1 MSKRIQAKT
10 KRYWYFVTQDFM
22 GNQMDLSPRLPYSA
36 GEDEPRVKRICVAP
50 TAGHCMSAIMM
61 LPSDPVFV
69 YRTTRKLVAEK
80 AWSVGDSPITHEHF
94 LRRKSKFEFVSA
106 ISPEWI
112 RTYYNRGAFDD
123 RGFKPGDNGYSEQK
137 RQKEQ
142 LIRGVVKLDR
152 RLGII
157 AESNERFHYEGE
169 QKLLGK
175 VWPDQRP
182 WDDMN
187 TRGYVLEMI
196 GVKQRPAKEAFS
208 PIPCIPIPC
217 LP

>member
-1 MSKRIQAKT
+1 MEKRIQT

-22 GNQMDLSPRLPYSA
+22 GTKMELKPRRPYSA
-36 GEDEPRVKRICVAP
+36 GEDEPLVARICVAP

-61 LPSDPVFV
+61 QPSDPVYI
-69 YRTTRKLVAEK
+69 YRTERRVFAQK

-94 LRRKSKFEFVSA
+94 LRRPSRFEFVSA

-112 RTYYNRGAFDD
+112 RKYWNRGAFDD
-123 RGFKPGDNGYSEQK
+123 RGFKPGDQGYAEQM

-157 AESNERFHYEGE
+157 SESNERFHYQGE
-169 QKLLGK
+169 QKLLGD
-175 VWPDQRP
+175 VWPEQKP
-182 WDDMN
+182 WDSMN
-187 TRGYVLEMI
+187 TRGYVLEML
-196 GVKQRPAKEAFS
+196 GLAE
-208 PIPCIPIPC
+208 CIPIPC

>member
-1 MSKRIQAKT
+1 MQKLTQPKT
-10 KRYWYFVTQDFM
+10 KRYWYFVSQDFM
-22 GNQMDLSPRLPYSA
+22 GNQMELSPRVPHSA
-36 GEDEPRVKRICVAP
+36 GEDEPRIKRICVAP

-61 LPSDPVFV
+61 LPNDPVFV
-69 YRTTRKLVAEK
+69 YRTTRPLVAEK
-80 AWSVGDSPITHEHF
+80 AWSVGDSAITHEHF
-94 LRRKSKFEFVSA
+94 LRRKSQFELVSA

-112 RTYYNRGAFDD
+112 RKYYNRGAFDD
-123 RGFKPGDNGYSEQK
+123 RGFKPGDQGYKEQK

-157 AESNERFHYEGE
+157 AESNDRFHYQGE

-175 VWPDQRP
+175 VWPEQKP
-182 WDDMN
+182 WNDMN
-187 TRGYVLEMI
+187 TRGYVLEMLGI
-196 GVKQRPAKEAFS
+196 AQRPAKEAYS
-208 PIPCIPIPC
+208 PIPC